1 SSFVINDHIYRGSL
15 YGSGQIGHTIVNPD
29 GNACDCGRYG
39 CLETVASLS
48 ALKKQARMWLKTQPE
63 ATLAPEQLTTASLI
77 EAWKE
82 GDVQIRAWVD
92 NAANAI
98 GLSLYNFLN
107 ILN

>member
-1 SSFVINDHIYRGSL
+1 
-15 YGSGQIGHTIVNPD
+15 
-29 GNACDCGRYG
+29 
-39 CLETVASLS
+39 
-48 ALKKQARMWLKTQPE
+48 MWLKTQPE

-107 ILN
+107 ILNINQIWLYGAAAPSVSSGWKVSSNKRVLTPLTTGIRRERTPPK

>member
-1 SSFVINDHIYRGSL
+1 
-15 YGSGQIGHTIVNPD
+15 
-29 GNACDCGRYG
+29 
-39 CLETVASLS
+39 
-48 ALKKQARMWLKTQPE
+48 MWLKTQPE
-63 ATLAPEQLTTASLI
+63 ATLSPEQLTTASLI

-107 ILN
+107 ILNINQIWLYGRSCAFGEQWLESIVKQTGFTPLTTGIRRERTPPKLALAS

>member
-1 SSFVINDHIYRGSL
+1 
-15 YGSGQIGHTIVNPD
+15 
-29 GNACDCGRYG
+29 
-39 CLETVASLS
+39 
-48 ALKKQARMWLKTQPE
+48 MWLKTQPE

-77 EAWKE
+77 EARKE

-107 ILN
+107 ILNINQIWLYGAAAPSGEQWLKVSLNKRVSTPLTTGIRRERTPPK